1 MRRVL
6 LSLALA
12 LPVLTAVLAAAPLR
26 AAPAGRIVLEK
37 VVAVVGDE
45 IILLSQLDS
54 TLATTP
60 LLQEAL
66 SKYGRNPTQQQIE
79 QATREA
85 RALALDELIDQA
97 LIKKEA
103 GRFQIAISDAEVD
116 RYLQQ
121 IAQENGF
128 KSIKQLREA
137 VDQSGQY
144 GSWGDYYQDTRD
156 QLLVFQTTRALANVA
171 VTDAQIREQYRKMVR
186 GEDIRVEI
194 LRFVFAPE
202 ETSAKAR
209 DVAYVKAQGL
219 ARRMRSGEDPQAL
232 AKEFLV
238 TTPEATLRR
247 GEVAPT
253 IEDAIFA
260 ARPNEVVGPLETA
273 QGYLV
278 VKVLRHHTGSVLPFD
293 QAKDRIRSQ
302 LEQEAF
308 GRAVKD
314 LRTSLRAKTHID
326 PRL

>member
-1 MRRVL
+1 MRKVAWIAGL
-6 LSLALA
+6 LVALG
-12 LPVLTAVLAAAPLR
+12 
-26 AAPAGRIVLEK
+26 AAPAAAEGLVLDRI
-37 VVAVVGDE
+37 VAVVGDE
-45 IILLSQLDS
+45 IVLLSQLD
-54 TLATTP
+54 TLVASSP

-66 SKYGRNPTQQQIE
+66 GKYGRNPTPQQVE
-79 QATREA
+79 LATREA
-85 RALALDELIDQA
+85 REQALDELIDQV
-97 LIKKEA
+97 LIKREA
-103 GRFQIAISDAEVD
+103 ARFQITISDAEVD

-128 KSIKQLREA
+128 KAIKQLRDA
-137 VDQSGQY
+137 VEQSGQY
-144 GSWGDYYQDTRD
+144 GAWGDYVQDTRD
-156 QLLVFQTTRALANVA
+156 QLLVFQTTQALANVS

-238 TTPEATLRR
+238 TQPEATLRR

-253 IEDAIFA
+253 LEDAIFA

>member
-1 MRRVL
+1 MRRVTWAL
-6 LSLALA
+6 GLVLSLC
-12 LPVLTAVLAAAPLR
+12 
-26 AAPAGRIVLEK
+26 AAPALAAGVVLDK
-37 VVAVVGDE
+37 IVAVVGDE
-45 IILLSQLDS
+45 IVLLSQLDAM
-54 TLATTP
+54 LATTP

-66 SKYGRNPTQQQIE
+66 GKYGRNPTPQQID

-85 RALALDELIDQA
+85 RTLALDELVDQV

-103 GRFQIAISDAEVD
+103 ARFQIAISDAEVD
-116 RYLQQ
+116 RYLLQ

-128 KSIKQLREA
+128 KAIKQLREA

-186 GEDIRVEI
+186 GEDISAEI
-194 LRFVFAPE
+194 LRFVFTAE
-202 ETSAKAR
+202 AATAKAR
-209 DVAYVKAQGL
+209 DVAYVKAQSV
-219 ARRMRSGEDPQAL
+219 ARRMRAGEDPMAL
-232 AKEFLV
+232 AKEFAV
-238 TTPEATLRR
+238 TKPEATLKR

-253 IEDAIFA
+253 LEDAIFA
-260 ARPNEVVGPLETA
+260 ARPNEVVGPLETG

-278 VKVLRHHTGSVLPFD
+278 VKVVRHDTGNVLPFD

>member
-12 LPVLTAVLAAAPLR
+12 SPLLAAPGSLR
-26 AAPAGRIVLEK
+26 AAPAGRVVLEK

-66 SKYGRNPTQQQIE
+66 SKYGRSPTPQQVD

-171 VTDAQIREQYRKMVR
+171 VTDAQVREQYRKMVR

-194 LRFVFAPE
+194 LRFVFAPA

-238 TTPEATLRR
+238 TQPEATLRR

>member
-12 LPVLTAVLAAAPLR
+12 SPLLAAAGPLR
-26 AAPAGRIVLEK
+26 AAPAGRVVLEK

-66 SKYGRNPTQQQIE
+66 SKYGRSPTPQQVE

-171 VTDAQIREQYRKMVR
+171 VTDAQVREQYRKMVR

-238 TTPEATLRR
+238 TQPEATLRR